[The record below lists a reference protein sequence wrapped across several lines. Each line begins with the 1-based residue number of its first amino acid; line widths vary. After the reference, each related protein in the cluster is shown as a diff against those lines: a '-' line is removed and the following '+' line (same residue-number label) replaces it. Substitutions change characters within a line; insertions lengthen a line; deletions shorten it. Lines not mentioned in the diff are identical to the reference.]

1 MQHKKPTPLEMAF
14 KKPYASESC
23 ITVGKVL
30 ADGSERSE
38 YEIRK
43 LTNLTE
49 HDMVTALINLEKRAG
64 IVESRPLITTD
75 YIKKG
80 TTIPIVYKFK
90 KKYLNEL
97 KKNSEYLK

>member
-1 MQHKKPTPLEMAF
+1 MQYKKPSPLEMAF
-14 KKPYASESC
+14 KKPYASDSC
-23 ITVGKVL
+23 IVIGKVL

-43 LTNLTE
+43 LTKLSE
-49 HDMVTALINLEKRAG
+49 RDMVTALINLEKRAG